1 MEIYRSQRLPTDF
14 AEEAFFLLL
23 SADPRNGVVRDTVP
37 SIAQRCGLP
46 VAELEKILTWLESA
60 DPYSRTPDSDGRRI
74 ERGPDGITLVT
85 YLRHR
90 DRDHSTARVQKFR
103 AKKKGETERNAV
115 SSVSET
121 LETTDTDTDTDT
133 EKETKNSSNNP
144 KPEPEKAELRSE
156 SDSKNAEFN
165 LNSAKGTRNRASRKN
180 GAEDTA
186 RRYVAVLDAVSG
198 RRTRKLS
205 PDVVTAVKQ
214 RLKDWEPWQ
223 IVGVPLLVFAQ
234 GRRDKYSPDVFL
246 RDGSHPRTR
255 DGNTYGGF
263 YWLSRTY
270 ENADGTRLDSRLT
283 SIAEQSGVLDRLR
296 SVGVITEATA

>member
-1 MEIYRSQRLPTDF
+1 
-14 AEEAFFLLL
+14 
-23 SADPRNGVVRDTVP
+23 
-37 SIAQRCGLP
+37 
-46 VAELEKILTWLESA
+46 
-60 DPYSRTPDSDGRRI
+60 
-74 ERGPDGITLVT
+74 VT
-85 YLRHR
+85 YLKHR

-103 AKKKGETERNAV
+103 ARKKDRNGETGRNAV

-121 LETTDTDTDTDT
+121 LGTTDT
-133 EKETKNSSNNP
+133 EKEDLSSNNP
-144 KPEPEKAELRSE
+144 RPEPEKAEQS
-156 SDSKNAEFN
+156 SDQDSATAKTEKP
-165 LNSAKGTRNRASRKN
+165 NSALSRKN

-214 RLKDWEPWQ
+214 RLKDWTSWQ
-223 IVGVPLLVFAQ
+223 IVGVPILVFAQ

-270 ENADGTRLDSRLT
+270 ENADGTRLDARLA
-283 SIAEQSGVLDRLR
+283 SIAEQAGVLEQLR
-296 SVGVITEATA
+296 AVGVITEATG